1 MDRLSSAVKQLL
13 GLDLTP
19 AQLAAFRTY
28 AAELAEW
35 NEKFNLT
42 AIKSPADVEIKHF
55 ADSIS
60 CLSVIRHPQGASP
73 TSGTA
78 REKHANV
85 RHSPREARERQ
96 ALIDIGTGAGF
107 PGLPLKIVCPELKL
121 TLVES
126 VGKKVAFLEHI
137 IGRLELKDVTV
148 IKGRAEE
155 VGQDG
160 AHREKYDW
168 AVARAVAELP
178 ILLEYLL
185 PLVKIGGKALAQK
198 GESAPVE
205 THGAERAAKILGGS
219 LAQITP
225 VELPGVVEA
234 RYLVVFDKVAAT
246 PGKYP
251 RRAGAPSK
259 QPLK

>member
-1 MDRLSSAVKQLL
+1 MNRLSSAVKQLF

-55 ADSIS
+55 ADSLS
-60 CLSVIRHPQGASP
+60 CLSVIRQ
-73 TSGTA
+73 TS
-78 REKHANV
+78 NV
-85 RHSPREARERQ
+85 KRQ
-96 ALIDIGTGAGF
+96 SLIDVGTGAGF

-126 VGKKVAFLEHI
+126 VGKKVAFLEYI
-137 IGRLELKDVTV
+137 VGRLELKEVTV

-168 AVARAVAELP
+168 AAARAVAELP

-205 THGAERAAKILGGS
+205 THGAERAAKILGGC
-219 LAQITP
+219 LAHITP
-225 VELPGVVEA
+225 VELPGVVEP

-251 RRAGAPSK
+251 RRAGVPSK
-259 QPLK
+259 EPLR